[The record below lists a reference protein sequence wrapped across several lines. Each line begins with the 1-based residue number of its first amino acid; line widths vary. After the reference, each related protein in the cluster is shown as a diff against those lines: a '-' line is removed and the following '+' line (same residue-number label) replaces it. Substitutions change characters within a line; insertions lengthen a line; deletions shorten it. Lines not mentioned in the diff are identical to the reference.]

1 MSDDDTQT
9 MTIDGRVHTYMT
21 NAFVDEAER
30 LIAALVEKGCLAS
43 LGRAIFPTFQKT
55 RAKHAASRGKL
66 SASAFATSG
75 W

>member
-43 LGRAIFPTFQKT
+43 LGRRIPDFQKT